1 VDRIDTS
8 NLPIIVIYGS
18 GLSANNLDNLVEL
31 GGLVRCVVF
40 NASSVEIRCRVDE
53 GKEGLEAGNYAVSV
67 SVTGVGLATVSAGA
81 TVVEF
86 GQTAEKFLPISSAA
100 PGGGVLSIYGSRFGV
115 NTSVTLDGSGCE
127 VRTVKY
133 SLISCVIP
141 ANVSV

>member
-18 GLSANNLDNLVEL
+18 GFSSNNLDNLVEL

-81 TVVEF
+81 TVIEF
-86 GQTAEKFLPISSAA
+86 GQTAEGFWPMSSAA
-100 PGGGVLSIYGSRFGV
+100 PGGGILSIYGSRFGV
-115 NTSVTLDGSGCE
+115 NTSVTLDGTGCE
-127 VRTVKY
+127 VRTVNY